1 MKLNLEVILL
11 IYDVSAYGKES
22 ERINNRVF
30 KEEETLI
37 NTIEKIYPEHKI
49 FNNKRLNQI
58 LLRKDDDIIIV
69 SLKIRTL
76 E

>member
-1 MKLNLEVILL
+1 MILL

-30 KEEETLI
+30 KEKETLI

-49 FNNKRLNQI
+49 FNNKGLNQI
-58 LLRKDDDIIIV
+58 LLRKGDDIIIV